1 MSFRR
6 PKGGRISG
14 ASTLCYRDSSLTLW
28 MTKCFSTLLAPKLT
42 QNQFIGRNAFFI
54 ISHLYISF
62 FRIKFIALQCFSYR
76 DVYGVCYIPL
86 YTFVSTIGV
95 LCCYTYRRG
104 LSRRCSFRLLWAM
117 RRPRSIGRVTGTDSP
132 PFSFYMSN
140 YFFLFWTVR
149 FWGVC
154 WIHTLKIWVNLDL

>member
-1 MSFRR
+1 M
-6 PKGGRISG
+6 KKTMLM
-14 ASTLCYRDSSLTLW
+14 A
-28 MTKCFSTLLAPKLT
+28 MVLLACLGALAQNKTGKNVPEVDVT
-42 QNQFIGRNAFFI
+42 QAKRFAPLKV
-54 ISHLYISF
+54 SE
-62 FRIKFIALQCFSYR
+62 KATV
-76 DVYGVCYIPL
+76 DVYGVCYIPS

-140 YFFLFWTVR
+140 YFFLF
-149 FWGVC
+149 
-154 WIHTLKIWVNLDL
+154 